1 MLLTVIK
8 KIMGILSDRINRLSE
23 SATLE
28 MARKSRELKE
38 QGIDVINLSIGE
50 PDFDTPDDIKAAAH
64 QAIDD
69 NLTHYT
75 PVPGTIELRRA
86 IAKKLKEENNLNFA
100 PDQIVVSN
108 GAKQSIANALLC
120 LVNPGDEVIVPSPYW
135 VSYPEMVKLAEG
147 EMVEIKAQI
156 DQDFKVTAEQVEAVI
171 TPKSKV
177 FLFSSPCNPS
187 GSVYTHDELKALAE
201 VFEKHP
207 NIFIISDEI
216 YEYINFNGSHESI
229 AQFEAIRDRVIIIN
243 GVSKGYAMTGWR
255 IGYMAAI
262 PEIAKA
268 CSKLQGQITSGPSS
282 ISQQAS
288 VIAIEKMNAHSKDV
302 MEMLN
307 AFKERRELVLGLL
320 KEIPGVIPNE
330 ANGAFYVFPN
340 ISYYFGKSNGSITIK
355 NDEDLCLYLLDKAH
369 IACVAGGAFGNDQ
382 CIRLSYATSSDL
394 LKEALHRMKEALS
407 KLK

>member
-1 MLLTVIK
+1 
-8 KIMGILSDRINRLSE
+8 MGILSDRINRLSE

-229 AQFEAIRDRVIIIN
+229 AQFESIRDQVIIIN

-268 CSKLQGQITSGPSS
+268 CSKLQGQVTSGPSS

-288 VIAIEKMNAHSKDV
+288 VIAIEKMNAQSKDV
-302 MEMLN
+302 LEMLN
-307 AFKERRELVLGLL
+307 AFRERRELVLNLL

-330 ANGAFYVFPN
+330 ANGAFYIFPN
-340 ISYYFGKSNGSITIK
+340 MSYYFGKSNGSTTIK

-369 IACVAGGAFGNDQ
+369 IACVSGGAFGNDQ

>member
-1 MLLTVIK
+1 
-8 KIMGILSDRINRLSE
+8 MGILSDRINRLSE

-50 PDFDTPDDIKAAAH
+50 PDFNTPEMIKAAAH
-64 QAIDD
+64 AAIDN

-75 PVPGTIELRRA
+75 PVPGTLELRKA
-86 IAKKLKEENNLNFA
+86 IADKLKTENNLNFT
-100 PDQIVVSN
+100 PNEIVVSN

-135 VSYPEMVKLAEG
+135 VSYPEIVKMAEG

-156 DQDFKVTAEQVEAVI
+156 DQDFKVTAAQVEAVI
-171 TPKSKV
+171 TPKTKV

-187 GSVYTHDELKALAE
+187 GSVYSKEELKALAE
-201 VFEKHP
+201 VFAKYP
-207 NIFIISDEI
+207 GVFIISDEI
-216 YEYINFNGSHESI
+216 YEYINFSGKHESI
-229 AQFEAIRDRVIIIN
+229 SQFESIRDRVIIIN

-255 IGYMAAI
+255 IGYMAATE
-262 PEIAKA
+262 EIAKA
-268 CSKLQGQITSGPSS
+268 CSKLQGQVTSGPSS

-288 VIAIEKMNAHSKDV
+288 VTAIEKMNANSTDV
-302 MEMLN
+302 TAMVK
-307 AFKERRELVLGLL
+307 AFKERRQLVLDLL
-320 KEIPGVIPNE
+320 REIPGVIPNE

-340 ISYYFGKSNGSITIK
+340 ISYYFGKSNGSTTIK

-382 CIRLSYATSSDL
+382 CIRLSYATSTDL

>member
-1 MLLTVIK
+1 
-8 KIMGILSDRINRLSE
+8 MGILSDRINRLSE